1 MQDLKVIANHYT
13 KALKNHTK
21 GDLALLEEIVVG
33 LKNAT
38 EAIKLHKLNQVL
50 AHVSLKVKKEIM
62 FEILE
67 KIASVK
73 ACSVLKPVMEVVLKN
88 NRLDVLELITE
99 ELSFDSNS
107 KKTLE
112 ATLLVP
118 EKLENNEL
126 ESVQQKLQ
134 ARFNAPVEIAQDTWS
149 KKGVSLSVSSLDLE
163 IGFSKED
170 ILKKIEKQVI
180 QSI

>member
-1 MQDLKVIANHYT
+1 MQDLKVISKHYA

-33 LKNAT
+33 LKNLA

-50 AHVSLKVKKEIM
+50 AHVSLKVKKEVVL
-62 FEILE
+62 EILE
-67 KIASVK
+67 KITPTK
-73 ACSVLKPVMEVVLKN
+73 ACSILKPVMEVALKN
-88 NRLDVLELITE
+88 NRLDMLELVAE
-99 ELSFDSNS
+99 ELSFDS
-107 KKTLE
+107 KRTLE

-118 EKLENNEL
+118 QKLENKEL
-126 ESVQQKLQ
+126 EAVQQKLQ
-134 ARFNAPVEIAQDTWS
+134 VRFNAPVEIAQDTWS

>member
-1 MQDLKVIANHYT
+1 MQDLKVIAKHYA

-33 LKNAT
+33 LKNAA
-38 EAIKLHKLNQVL
+38 EAIKLHKLNRVL
-50 AHVSLKVKKEIM
+50 AHVSLKVKKEVV

-67 KIASVK
+67 KITSTK
-73 ACSVLKPVMEVVLKN
+73 ACSVLKPVMEVALKN
-88 NRLDVLELITE
+88 NRLEMLELITQ
-99 ELSFDSNS
+99 ELSFDS

-118 EKLENNEL
+118 QKLENNEL
-126 ESVQQKLQ
+126 EAVQQKLQ
-134 ARFNAPVEIAQDTWS
+134 VRFNAPVEIAQDTWS

>member
-1 MQDLKVIANHYT
+1 MQDLKVISKHYA

-33 LKNAT
+33 LKNAA

-50 AHVSLKVKKEIM
+50 AHVSLKVKKEIVL
-62 FEILE
+62 EVLE
-67 KIASVK
+67 KITSTK

-88 NRLDVLELITE
+88 NRLDMLELVAE
-99 ELSFDSNS
+99 ELSFDS
-107 KKTLE
+107 KRTLE

-118 EKLENNEL
+118 QKLENKEL
-126 ESVQQKLQ
+126 EEVQQKLQ

>member
-1 MQDLKVIANHYT
+1 MQDLKVISKHYA

-21 GDLALLEEIVVG
+21 DDLALLEEIVVG
-33 LKNAT
+33 LKNLA
-38 EAIKLHKLNQVL
+38 EAIKLHKLHQVL
-50 AHVSLKVKKEIM
+50 AHVSLKVKKEVVL
-62 FEILE
+62 EILE
-67 KIASVK
+67 KITPTK
-73 ACSVLKPVMEVVLKN
+73 ACSILKPVIEVALKN
-88 NRLDVLELITE
+88 NRLDMLELVAE
-99 ELSFDSNS
+99 ELSFDS

-118 EKLENNEL
+118 QKLENKEL
-126 ESVQQKLQ
+126 EEVQQKLQ

>member
-1 MQDLKVIANHYT
+1 MQDLKVISKHYA

-33 LKNAT
+33 LKNAA

-50 AHVSLKVKKEIM
+50 AHVSLKVKKEVVL
-62 FEILE
+62 EILE
-67 KIASVK
+67 KITPTK
-73 ACSVLKPVMEVVLKN
+73 ACSILKPVMEVVLKN
-88 NRLDVLELITE
+88 NRLDMLELVAE
-99 ELSFDSNS
+99 ELSFDS
-107 KKTLE
+107 KRTLE

-118 EKLENNEL
+118 QKLENKEL
-126 ESVQQKLQ
+126 EAVQQKLQ

>member
-1 MQDLKVIANHYT
+1 MQDLKVIAKHYA

-21 GDLALLEEIVVG
+21 GDLALLEEIIMG
-33 LKNAT
+33 LKNVA
-38 EAIKLHKLNQVL
+38 EAIKLHKLNRVL
-50 AHVSLKVKKEIM
+50 AHVSLKVKKEVV

-67 KIASVK
+67 KITSTK

-88 NRLDVLELITE
+88 NRLEMLELIIQ
-99 ELSFDSNS
+99 ELSFDS

-118 EKLENNEL
+118 QKLENNEL
-126 ESVQQKLQ
+126 EAVQQKLQ

>member
-1 MQDLKVIANHYT
+1 MQDLKVISKHYA

-33 LKNAT
+33 LKNVA

-50 AHVSLKVKKEIM
+50 AHVSLKVKKEVVL
-62 FEILE
+62 EILE
-67 KIASVK
+67 KITPTK
-73 ACSVLKPVMEVVLKN
+73 ACSILKPVMEVALKN
-88 NRLDVLELITE
+88 NRLDMLELVAE
-99 ELSFDSNS
+99 ELSFDS
-107 KKTLE
+107 KRTLE

-118 EKLENNEL
+118 QKLENKEL
-126 ESVQQKLQ
+126 EEVRQKLQ

>member
-1 MQDLKVIANHYT
+1 MQDLKVISKHYA

-33 LKNAT
+33 LKNVA
-38 EAIKLHKLNQVL
+38 EVIKLHKLNQVL
-50 AHVSLKVKKEIM
+50 AHVSLKVKKEVVL
-62 FEILE
+62 EILE
-67 KIASVK
+67 KITPTK
-73 ACSVLKPVMEVVLKN
+73 ACSILKPVMEVVLKN
-88 NRLDVLELITE
+88 NRLDMLELVAE
-99 ELSFDSNS
+99 ELSFDS
-107 KKTLE
+107 KRTLE

-118 EKLENNEL
+118 QKLENKEL
-126 ESVQQKLQ
+126 EAVRQKLQ

>member
-1 MQDLKVIANHYT
+1 MQDLKVISKHYA

-33 LKNAT
+33 LKNVA

-50 AHVSLKVKKEIM
+50 AHVSLKVKKEVVL
-62 FEILE
+62 EILE
-67 KIASVK
+67 KITPTK
-73 ACSVLKPVMEVVLKN
+73 ACSILKPVMEVALKN
-88 NRLDVLELITE
+88 NRLDMLELIAE
-99 ELSFDSNS
+99 ELSFDS
-107 KKTLE
+107 KRTLE

-118 EKLENNEL
+118 QKLENKEL
-126 ESVQQKLQ
+126 EAVQQKLQ

>member
-13 KALKNHTK
+13 KALKNHIK

-33 LKNAT
+33 LKNVA
-38 EAIKLHKLNQVL
+38 EAIKLHKLNRVL
-50 AHVSLKVKKEIM
+50 AHVSLKVKKEVV

-67 KIASVK
+67 KITSTK

-88 NRLDVLELITE
+88 NRLEMLELITQ
-99 ELSFDSNS
+99 ELSFDS

-118 EKLENNEL
+118 QKLENNEL
-126 ESVQQKLQ
+126 EAVQQKLQ

>member
-1 MQDLKVIANHYT
+1 MQDLKVISKHYA

-21 GDLALLEEIVVG
+21 DDLALLEEIVVG
-33 LKNAT
+33 LKNVA

-50 AHVSLKVKKEIM
+50 AHVSLKVKKEVVL
-62 FEILE
+62 EILE
-67 KIASVK
+67 KITPTK
-73 ACSVLKPVMEVVLKN
+73 ACSILKPVMEVALKN
-88 NRLDVLELITE
+88 NRLDMLELVAE
-99 ELSFDSNS
+99 ELSFDS
-107 KKTLE
+107 KRTLE

-118 EKLENNEL
+118 QKLENKEL
-126 ESVQQKLQ
+126 EEVRQKLQ
-134 ARFNAPVEIAQDTWS
+134 ARFNAPVEIVQDTWS

>member
-38 EAIKLHKLNQVL
+38 EAIKLHKLHQVL
-50 AHVSLKVKKEIM
+50 AHVSLKVKKEVV

-67 KIASVK
+67 KITSTK

-99 ELSFDSNS
+99 ELSFDS

-134 ARFNAPVEIAQDTWS
+134 ARFNAPVEITQDTWS
-149 KKGVSLSVSSLDLE
+149 KKGVYLSVSSLDLE

>member
-1 MQDLKVIANHYT
+1 MQDLKVISKHYA

-21 GDLALLEEIVVG
+21 GDLALLEEIIMG
-33 LKNAT
+33 LKNTA
-38 EAIKLHKLNQVL
+38 EAIKLHKLNRVL
-50 AHVSLKVKKEIM
+50 AYVSLKVKKEIV

-67 KIASVK
+67 KITSTKAS
-73 ACSVLKPVMEVVLKN
+73 SVLKPVMEVVLKN
-88 NRLDVLELITE
+88 NRLEMLELITQ
-99 ELSFDSNS
+99 ELSFDS

-118 EKLENNEL
+118 QKLENNEL
-126 ESVQQKLQ
+126 EAVQQKLQ

>member
-1 MQDLKVIANHYT
+1 MQDLKVISKHYA

-33 LKNAT
+33 LKNAA
-38 EAIKLHKLNQVL
+38 EAIKLHKLNRVL
-50 AHVSLKVKKEIM
+50 AHVSLKVKKEVV

-67 KIASVK
+67 KITSTK
-73 ACSVLKPVMEVVLKN
+73 ACSVLKPVMEVALKN
-88 NRLDVLELITE
+88 NRLEMLELITE
-99 ELSFDSNS
+99 ELSFDS

-118 EKLENNEL
+118 QKLESNEL
-126 ESVQQKLQ
+126 EAVQQKLQ

>member
-1 MQDLKVIANHYT
+1 MQDLKVIAKHYT
-13 KALKNHTK
+13 KALKNHTR
-21 GDLALLEEIVVG
+21 GDLALLEEIIMG
-33 LKNAT
+33 LKNVA
-38 EAIKLHKLNQVL
+38 EAIKLHKLNRVL
-50 AHVSLKVKKEIM
+50 AHVSLKVKKEVV

-67 KIASVK
+67 KITSTK

-88 NRLDVLELITE
+88 NRLEMLELIIQ
-99 ELSFDSNS
+99 ELSFDS

-112 ATLLVP
+112 VTLLVP
-118 EKLENNEL
+118 QKLENNEL
-126 ESVQQKLQ
+126 EAVQQKLQ

>member
-1 MQDLKVIANHYT
+1 MQDLKVISKHYA

-33 LKNAT
+33 LKNLA

-50 AHVSLKVKKEIM
+50 AHVSLKVKKEVVL
-62 FEILE
+62 EILE
-67 KIASVK
+67 KITPTK
-73 ACSVLKPVMEVVLKN
+73 ACSVLKPVMEVALKN
-88 NRLDVLELITE
+88 NRLDMLELVAE
-99 ELSFDSNS
+99 ELSFDS
-107 KKTLE
+107 KRTLE

-118 EKLENNEL
+118 QKLENKEL
-126 ESVQQKLQ
+126 EEVRQKLQ

>member
-1 MQDLKVIANHYT
+1 MQDLKVIAKHYT

-21 GDLALLEEIVVG
+21 GDLALLEEIIMG
-33 LKNAT
+33 LKNVA
-38 EAIKLHKLNQVL
+38 EAIKLHKLNRVL
-50 AHVSLKVKKEIM
+50 AHISLKVKKEVV

-67 KIASVK
+67 KITPTK

-88 NRLDVLELITE
+88 NRLEMLELIIQ
-99 ELSFDSNS
+99 ELSFDS

-118 EKLENNEL
+118 QKLENNEL
-126 ESVQQKLQ
+126 EAVQQKLQ

>member
-1 MQDLKVIANHYT
+1 MQDLKVIAKHYA

-21 GDLALLEEIVVG
+21 GDLALLEEIIMG
-33 LKNAT
+33 LKNAA
-38 EAIKLHKLNQVL
+38 EAIKLHKLNRVL
-50 AHVSLKVKKEIM
+50 AHVSLKVKKEVV

-67 KIASVK
+67 KITSTK

-88 NRLDVLELITE
+88 NRLEMLELIIQ
-99 ELSFDSNS
+99 ELSFDS

-126 ESVQQKLQ
+126 EAVQQKLQ

-149 KKGVSLSVSSLDLE
+149 KKGASLSVSSLDLE

>member
-1 MQDLKVIANHYT
+1 MQDLKVIAKHYA

-33 LKNAT
+33 LKNVA
-38 EAIKLHKLNQVL
+38 EAIKLHKLNRVL
-50 AHVSLKVKKEIM
+50 AHVSLKVKKEVV

-67 KIASVK
+67 KITSTK

-88 NRLDVLELITE
+88 NRLEMLELIIQD
-99 ELSFDSNS
+99 LSFDS

-118 EKLENNEL
+118 QKLENNEL
-126 ESVQQKLQ
+126 EAVQQKLQ

-149 KKGVSLSVSSLDLE
+149 KKGVSLSISSLDLE

>member
-1 MQDLKVIANHYT
+1 MQDLKVISKHYA

-33 LKNAT
+33 LKNAA

-50 AHVSLKVKKEIM
+50 AHVSLKVKKEIVL
-62 FEILE
+62 EVLE
-67 KIASVK
+67 KITSTK
-73 ACSVLKPVMEVVLKN
+73 ACSVLKPLMEVVLKN
-88 NRLDVLELITE
+88 NRLDMLELVAE
-99 ELSFDSNS
+99 ELSFDS
-107 KKTLE
+107 KRTLE

-118 EKLENNEL
+118 QKLENKEL
-126 ESVQQKLQ
+126 EEVQQKLQ

>member
-1 MQDLKVIANHYT
+1 MQDLKVISKHYA

-21 GDLALLEEIVVG
+21 DDLALLEEIVVG
-33 LKNAT
+33 LKNVA
-38 EAIKLHKLNQVL
+38 EAIKLYKLNQVL
-50 AHVSLKVKKEIM
+50 AHVSLKVKKEVVL
-62 FEILE
+62 EILE
-67 KIASVK
+67 KITPTK
-73 ACSVLKPVMEVVLKN
+73 ACSVLKPVMEIVLKN
-88 NRLDVLELITE
+88 NRLDMLELVAE
-99 ELSFDSNS
+99 ELSFDS
-107 KKTLE
+107 KRTLE

-118 EKLENNEL
+118 QKLENKEL
-126 ESVQQKLQ
+126 EAVRQKLQ

>member
-1 MQDLKVIANHYT
+1 MQDLKVISKHYA

-33 LKNAT
+33 LKNVA

-50 AHVSLKVKKEIM
+50 AHVSLKVKKEVVL
-62 FEILE
+62 EILE
-67 KIASVK
+67 KITPTK
-73 ACSVLKPVMEVVLKN
+73 ACSILKPIMEVALKN
-88 NRLDVLELITE
+88 NRLDMLELVAE
-99 ELSFDSNS
+99 ELSFDS
-107 KKTLE
+107 KRTLE

-118 EKLENNEL
+118 QKLENKEL
-126 ESVQQKLQ
+126 EAVRQKLQ

-163 IGFSKED
+163 IGFSKEE

>member
-1 MQDLKVIANHYT
+1 MQDLKVIAKHYA

-21 GDLALLEEIVVG
+21 GDLALLEEIFVG
-33 LKNAT
+33 LKNVA
-38 EAIKLHKLNQVL
+38 EAIKLHKLNRVL
-50 AHVSLKVKKEIM
+50 AHVSLKVKKEVV

-67 KIASVK
+67 KITSTK

-88 NRLDVLELITE
+88 NRLEMLELIIQ
-99 ELSFDSNS
+99 ELSFDS

-118 EKLENNEL
+118 QKLENNEL
-126 ESVQQKLQ
+126 EAVQQKLQ

>member
-1 MQDLKVIANHYT
+1 MQDLKVISKHYV

-21 GDLALLEEIVVG
+21 NDLALLEEMVVG
-33 LKNAT
+33 LKHLA
-38 EAIKLHKLNQVL
+38 EAIKLHKLNQAL
-50 AHVSLKVKKEIM
+50 AHVSLKVKKEIV

-67 KIASVK
+67 KITSTK
-73 ACSVLKPVMEVVLKN
+73 ACSVLKPVMEIALKN
-88 NRLDVLELITE
+88 NRLEILELVAE
-99 ELSFDSNS
+99 ELSFDS
-107 KKTLE
+107 KRTLE

-118 EKLENNEL
+118 QKLENKEL
-126 ESVQQKLQ
+126 EAVQQKLQ

>member
-1 MQDLKVIANHYT
+1 MQDLKVIAKHYA

-21 GDLALLEEIVVG
+21 GDLALLEEIIMG
-33 LKNAT
+33 LKNVA
-38 EAIKLHKLNQVL
+38 EAIKLHKLNRVL
-50 AHVSLKVKKEIM
+50 AHVSLKVKKEVV

-67 KIASVK
+67 KITSTK

-88 NRLDVLELITE
+88 NRLDMLELITQD
-99 ELSFDSNS
+99 LSFDS

-118 EKLENNEL
+118 QKLENNEL
-126 ESVQQKLQ
+126 EAVQQKLQ

>member
-1 MQDLKVIANHYT
+1 MQDLKVISKHYA

-21 GDLALLEEIVVG
+21 GDLALLEEIIMG
-33 LKNAT
+33 LKNMA
-38 EAIKLHKLNQVL
+38 EAIKLHKLNRVL
-50 AHVSLKVKKEIM
+50 AHVSLKVKKEVV

-67 KIASVK
+67 KITSTK

-88 NRLDVLELITE
+88 NRLDMLELIIQ
-99 ELSFDSNS
+99 ELSFDS

-118 EKLENNEL
+118 QKLESNEL
-126 ESVQQKLQ
+126 EVVQQKLQ

>member
-1 MQDLKVIANHYT
+1 MQDLKVIAKHYT

-21 GDLALLEEIVVG
+21 GDLALLEEIIVG
-33 LKNAT
+33 LKNVA
-38 EAIKLHKLNQVL
+38 EAIKLHKLNRVL
-50 AHVSLKVKKEIM
+50 AHVSLKVKKEIV

-67 KIASVK
+67 KITSTK

-88 NRLDVLELITE
+88 NRLDMLELIIQ
-99 ELSFDSNS
+99 ELSFDS

-118 EKLENNEL
+118 QKLENNEL
-126 ESVQQKLQ
+126 EAVQQKLQ

>member
-1 MQDLKVIANHYT
+1 MQDLKVISKHYA
-13 KALKNHTK
+13 KALKNYTK

-33 LKNAT
+33 LKNVA

-50 AHVSLKVKKEIM
+50 AHVSLKVKKEIVL
-62 FEILE
+62 EILE
-67 KIASVK
+67 KITPTK
-73 ACSVLKPVMEVVLKN
+73 ACSILKPVMEVALKN
-88 NRLDVLELITE
+88 NRLDMLELVAE
-99 ELSFDSNS
+99 ELSFDS
-107 KKTLE
+107 KRTLE

-118 EKLENNEL
+118 QKLENNEL
-126 ESVQQKLQ
+126 EEVRQKLQ

>member
-1 MQDLKVIANHYT
+1 MQDLKVISKHYA

-33 LKNAT
+33 LKNVA

-50 AHVSLKVKKEIM
+50 AHVSLKVKKEVVL
-62 FEILE
+62 EILE
-67 KIASVK
+67 KITPTK
-73 ACSVLKPVMEVVLKN
+73 ACSILKPVMEIVLKN
-88 NRLDVLELITE
+88 NRLDMLELVAE
-99 ELSFDSNS
+99 ELSFDS
-107 KKTLE
+107 KRTLE

-118 EKLENNEL
+118 QKLENNEL
-126 ESVQQKLQ
+126 EEVQQKLQ

-170 ILKKIEKQVI
+170 ILKEIEKQVI

>member
-1 MQDLKVIANHYT
+1 MQDLKVISKHYA

-21 GDLALLEEIVVG
+21 DDLALLEEIVVG
-33 LKNAT
+33 LKNVA

-50 AHVSLKVKKEIM
+50 AHVSLKVKKEVVL
-62 FEILE
+62 EILE
-67 KIASVK
+67 KITPTK
-73 ACSVLKPVMEVVLKN
+73 ACSILKPVMEVVLKN
-88 NRLDVLELITE
+88 NRLDMLELVAE
-99 ELSFDSNS
+99 ELSFDS
-107 KKTLE
+107 KRTLE

-118 EKLENNEL
+118 QKLEDNEL
-126 ESVQQKLQ
+126 EEVRQKLQ

>member
-1 MQDLKVIANHYT
+1 MQDLKVISKHYA

-33 LKNAT
+33 LKNVA

-50 AHVSLKVKKEIM
+50 AHVSLKVKKEIVL
-62 FEILE
+62 EILE
-67 KIASVK
+67 KITPTK
-73 ACSVLKPVMEVVLKN
+73 ACSILKPVMEVVLKN

-99 ELSFDSNS
+99 ELSFDS

-118 EKLENNEL
+118 EKLENKEL
-126 ESVQQKLQ
+126 EAVQQKLQ

>member
-1 MQDLKVIANHYT
+1 MQDLKVIAKHYT

-33 LKNAT
+33 LKNAA
-38 EAIKLHKLNQVL
+38 EAIKLHKLNRVL
-50 AHVSLKVKKEIM
+50 AHVSLKVKKEVV

-67 KIASVK
+67 KITPTK

-88 NRLDVLELITE
+88 NRLEMLELIIQ
-99 ELSFDSNS
+99 ELSFDS

-118 EKLENNEL
+118 QKLENNEL
-126 ESVQQKLQ
+126 EAVQQKLQ

>member
-1 MQDLKVIANHYT
+1 MQDLKVISKHYA

-33 LKNAT
+33 LKNVA

-50 AHVSLKVKKEIM
+50 AHVSLKVKKGVV

-67 KIASVK
+67 KITPTK
-73 ACSVLKPVMEVVLKN
+73 ACSILKPVMEVALKN
-88 NRLDVLELITE
+88 NRLDMLELVAE
-99 ELSFDSNS
+99 ELSFDS
-107 KKTLE
+107 KRTLE

-118 EKLENNEL
+118 QKLENKEL
-126 ESVQQKLQ
+126 EAVRQKLQ

-149 KKGVSLSVSSLDLE
+149 KKGISLSVSSLDLE

>member
-1 MQDLKVIANHYT
+1 MQDLKVISKHYA

-21 GDLALLEEIVVG
+21 GDLALLEEIIVG
-33 LKNAT
+33 LKNAA
-38 EAIKLHKLNQVL
+38 EAIKLHKLNRVL
-50 AHVSLKVKKEIM
+50 AHVSLKVKKEVV

-67 KIASVK
+67 KITSTK

-88 NRLDVLELITE
+88 NRLEMLELIIQD
-99 ELSFDSNS
+99 LSFDS

-118 EKLENNEL
+118 QKLENNEL
-126 ESVQQKLQ
+126 EAVQQKLQ

>member
-1 MQDLKVIANHYT
+1 MQDLKVIAKHYT

-21 GDLALLEEIVVG
+21 GDLALLEEIIMG
-33 LKNAT
+33 LKNAA
-38 EAIKLHKLNQVL
+38 EAIKLHKLNRVL
-50 AHVSLKVKKEIM
+50 AHVSLKVKKEVV

-67 KIASVK
+67 KITSTK

-88 NRLDVLELITE
+88 NRLEILELIIQ
-99 ELSFDSNS
+99 ELSFDS

-118 EKLENNEL
+118 QKLENNEL
-126 ESVQQKLQ
+126 EAVQQKLQ
-134 ARFNAPVEIAQDTWS
+134 VRFNAPVEIAQDTWS

>member
-1 MQDLKVIANHYT
+1 MQDLKVISKHYT

-21 GDLALLEEIVVG
+21 GDLALLEEIIMG
-33 LKNAT
+33 LKNAA
-38 EAIKLHKLNQVL
+38 EAIKLHKLNWVL
-50 AHVSLKVKKEIM
+50 AHVSLKVKKEVV

-67 KIASVK
+67 KIASAK

-88 NRLDVLELITE
+88 NRLEMLELITE
-99 ELSFDSNS
+99 ELSFDS

-118 EKLENNEL
+118 QKLENNEL
-126 ESVQQKLQ
+126 EAVQQKLQ

>member
-1 MQDLKVIANHYT
+1 MQDLKVISKHYA

-21 GDLALLEEIVVG
+21 GDLALLEEIVAG
-33 LKNAT
+33 LKNAA

-50 AHVSLKVKKEIM
+50 AHVSLKVKKEVVL
-62 FEILE
+62 EILE
-67 KIASVK
+67 KITPTK
-73 ACSVLKPVMEVVLKN
+73 ACSILKPVMEVVLKN
-88 NRLDVLELITE
+88 NRLDMLELVAE
-99 ELSFDSNS
+99 ELSFDS
-107 KKTLE
+107 KRTLE

-118 EKLENNEL
+118 QKLENNEL
-126 ESVQQKLQ
+126 EEVRQKLQ

>member
-1 MQDLKVIANHYT
+1 MQDLKVISKHYA

-33 LKNAT
+33 LKNVA

-50 AHVSLKVKKEIM
+50 AHVSLKVKKEVVL
-62 FEILE
+62 EILE
-67 KIASVK
+67 KITPTK
-73 ACSVLKPVMEVVLKN
+73 ACSILKPVMEVVLKN
-88 NRLDVLELITE
+88 NRLDMLELVAE
-99 ELSFDSNS
+99 ELSFDS
-107 KKTLE
+107 KRTLE

-118 EKLENNEL
+118 QKLENNEL
-126 ESVQQKLQ
+126 EEVRQKLQ

-149 KKGVSLSVSSLDLE
+149 KKGISLSVSSLDLE

>member
-1 MQDLKVIANHYT
+1 MQDLKVIAKHYT
-13 KALKNHTK
+13 KALKNYTK
-21 GDLALLEEIVVG
+21 GDLALLEEIIMG
-33 LKNAT
+33 IKNAA
-38 EAIKLHKLNQVL
+38 EVIKLHKLNRVL
-50 AHVSLKVKKEIM
+50 AHVSLKVKKEIV

-67 KIASVK
+67 KITSTK

-88 NRLDVLELITE
+88 NRLDMLELIIQ
-99 ELSFDSNS
+99 ELSFDS

-118 EKLENNEL
+118 QKLESNEL
-126 ESVQQKLQ
+126 EAVQQKLQ